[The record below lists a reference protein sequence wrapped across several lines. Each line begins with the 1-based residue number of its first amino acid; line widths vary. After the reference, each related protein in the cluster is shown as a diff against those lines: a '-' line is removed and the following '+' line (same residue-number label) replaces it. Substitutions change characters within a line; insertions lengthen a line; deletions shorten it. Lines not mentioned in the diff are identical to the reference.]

1 MKNRNRNRK
10 DQGSALLVSLMV
22 MVGLS
27 LLGLGFVAIS
37 ETESAISVNERNYVQ
52 TLHVAEAGA
61 RTVAQWFNAPA
72 WALENELMPA
82 NDNAIKQRRR
92 NNRISAGDNEEY
104 YKFATGT
111 TLLCN
116 IPFNQLEDKFFG
128 VDAASADIVIN
139 STTAATFLGDF
150 NDHLFTDNE
159 EGGRIIEIRIYG
171 PPVVAGTFT
180 TVGGLR
186 FWNHDVG
193 TRYGLATIA
202 VTAEKTKPGTTDV
215 ISRRTVRIVVAEFP
229 LPGADGPL
237 QSGEGTGTTGNF
249 RVHWG
254 KAISNQEIE
263 VKRLNTS
270 LPWIHAWSVVPYES
284 GYAAEHNNG
293 TNYLSELIGKA
304 FEDPWFWVSARG
316 TATPPAGSPATSGTN
331 QLWLYSTPDAVEN
344 GVGVAGYSGHFQNQ
358 DQDLFPTRRNT
369 IFTRPVYDVWK
380 QIALAGAGQQ
390 GVYYLRYDAGT
401 GKWYDMLGDSRFFH
415 QWVNTKDGGEEGY
428 FFFDTT
434 TGANPQNLDGTTN
447 TAILAPAV
455 ALTSAQG
462 NPFLMRGFFYLNIAS
477 FGTSGIQSG
486 GRYCNF
492 PGEPFRDVG
501 YQTVDTTTLQL
512 QCDDPAGG
520 PLPVDCNAAA
530 TPPAVNP
537 FIDNETN
544 DRWDYQ
550 ELNANGR
557 FDYVVALN
565 AADIDTPGSDT
576 ATITANSEYF
586 IVPFTEG
593 CTIGTNC
600 SEPHEPYLNI
610 VYPNPGGSPARYALQ
625 SGNDPEPVTVRW
637 QAPATQQRLA
647 KATDSAGALITC
659 TSTSTVD
666 ECTSNTYDARGPMTI
681 LGSSTSDGPVLEGV
695 IYNEGS
701 YNASGNATYYG
712 ALLFQGTVSGSGTPF
727 VFFDDSLA
735 TGQWAEKFENL
746 PRTIITTIET
756 DQ

>member
-1 MKNRNRNRK
+1 MMKKSRHRNDR
-10 DQGSALLVSLMV
+10 GSALLVSLMV

-37 ETESAISVNERNYVQ
+37 ETESAISVNERNYTQ

-61 RTVAQWFNAPA
+61 RTVAQWFNDPE
-72 WALENELMPA
+72 WALDNELMPA
-82 NDNAIKQRRR
+82 NTNGIKQARQ
-92 NNRISAGDNEEY
+92 NSAISATDNERF
-104 YKFATGT
+104 YKFSLSSD
-111 TLLCN
+111 LLCD
-116 IPFNQLEDKFFG
+116 IPYNRPEDKFYG
-128 VDAASADIVIN
+128 VDGDSADIVIN
-139 STTAATFLGDF
+139 STTAATFLNRF
-150 NDHLFTDNE
+150 NELLFTDTE
-159 EGGRIIEIRIYG
+159 EGGRVVEIRIYG
-171 PPVVAGTFT
+171 PPVVAGTIT
-180 TVGGLR
+180 TVSGR
-186 FWNHDVG
+186 RYWDNDVG

-202 VTAEKTKPGTTDV
+202 VTAEKTKDGTATGAV
-215 ISRRTVRIVVAEFP
+215 VSRRTVRIVVAEFP

-263 VKRLNTS
+263 VKRLHTS
-270 LPWIHAWSVVPYES
+270 LPWISAWSTIPYER
-284 GYAAEHNNG
+284 GYAPEHAVG
-293 TNYLSELIGKA
+293 TDNYLSELIGKQ

-316 TATPPAGSPATSGTN
+316 TATAPAGSPATSGTD
-331 QLWLYSTPDAVEN
+331 QLWLYSSPNNVEN
-344 GVGVAGYSGHFQNQ
+344 AVGTSGYSGHFQNQ

-390 GVYYLRYDAGT
+390 GVYYLRWNEDT
-401 GKWYDMLGDSRFFH
+401 SEWYDMLGDSRTFAE
-415 QWVNTKDGGEEGY
+415 WVNVEDGGEEGY

-434 TGANPQNLDGTTN
+434 TGANPQNADGTTN
-447 TAILAPAV
+447 TGILAPGV
-455 ALTSAQG
+455 SLNSEDG

-486 GRYCNF
+486 GRYNNA

-501 YQTVDTTTLQL
+501 YQKVDPDTMQL
-512 QCDDPAGG
+512 QCDDPGG
-520 PLPVDCNAAA
+520 GSAAVDCDSSA

-550 ELNANGR
+550 ELNGNNT
-557 FDYVVALN
+557 FDYVLALN
-565 AADIDTPGSDT
+565 SSAIDTPGTDT
-576 ATITANSEYF
+576 ATIAANTEYF
-586 IVPFTEG
+586 IVPFSEG
-593 CTIGTNC
+593 CTIGTDC

-610 VYPNPGGSPARYALQ
+610 IYPTQFALQ
-625 SGNDPEPVTVRW
+625 TGGDPNLMTVRW
-637 QAPATQQRLA
+637 QAPLTQQRLA
-647 KATDSAGALITC
+647 KTETAPGVLFDCTAGTP
-659 TSTSTVD
+659 STD
-666 ECTSNTYDARGPMTI
+666 ECTSNTYDERGPLMI
-681 LGSSTSDGPVLEGV
+681 LGAQTSDGPVLEGV
-695 IYNEGS
+695 IYNEGN

-735 TGQWAEKFENL
+735 TGQWAEKFENM
-746 PRTIITTIET
+746 PRTVITTIET